1 MKTIRL
7 STSNSD
13 IQQAAKLL
21 CSGELVAF
29 PTETVY
35 GLGASI
41 LQPQAITAIYTV
53 KGRAKDNPLIAHIS
67 DRSQLSLLTDEVSDM
82 AHILMDAFFPG
93 PLTIVF
99 PKHPT
104 LSPVVTSGLETIAV
118 RMPSHPV
125 AHALIA
131 ACRVPLVA
139 PSANLSG
146 HPSPTTAQH
155 VLQDLDTRIA
165 AVIDGG
171 TCTVGIEST
180 VLDITQN
187 PIILR
192 PGIITKE
199 EIEHVI
205 KTPVASIVGAIDTE
219 APVASPGMK
228 YRHYAPNAPV
238 VVLKSL
244 PLLEEELQKNPYK
257 QSMVITNQ
265 QLSPSLPVSFVR
277 PLTEYDLYAN
287 FREANTLGVDRIYIL
302 LDSDI
307 QKHVGLMNRIEKAS
321 QT

>member
-1 MKTIRL
+1 MNTIRL
-7 STSNSD
+7 STSDKD
-13 IQQAAKLL
+13 IQQAAVLL
-21 CSGELVAF
+21 RSGELVAF

-41 LQPQAITAIYTV
+41 LLPQAITTIYTV
-53 KGRAKDNPLIAHIS
+53 KGRAQDNPLIAHIS
-67 DRSQLSLLTDEVSDM
+67 DRSQLSLLTEEISST
-82 AHILMDAFFPG
+82 AQLLMDAFFPG
-93 PLTIVF
+93 PLTIIF

-104 LSPVVTSGLETIAV
+104 LSPVVTSGLQTIAI

-155 VLQDLDTRIA
+155 VLQDLDTHIA

-171 TCTVGIEST
+171 PCSVGIEST

-205 KTPVASIVGAIDTE
+205 QTPVATIATTIDSNI
-219 APVASPGMK
+219 PVASPGMK

-238 VVLKSL
+238 VVVQSL
-244 PLLEEELQKNPYK
+244 SLLEEALQKNPSTK
-257 QSMVITNQ
+257 TMVVTNQ
-265 QLSPSLPVSFVR
+265 QISASLPVSFVR

-287 FREANTLGVDRIYIL
+287 FREANILGVDRIFVL

-307 QKHVGLMNRIEKAS
+307 QKHKGLMNRIDKAS